1 MPVQP
6 TFTLVCHI
14 DDIPARGARRI
25 YTSLY
30 EVALFRTSDNK
41 IFALKNECPH
51 KKAALSEG
59 IVHGHSVAC
68 PLHNWVID
76 LKSGEA
82 QGANRGCTPALDTSV
97 DESGNVY
104 LAIPQAEGEAA

>member
-25 YTSLY
+25 YTSAF

-51 KKAALSEG
+51 KKAPLSEG

-82 QGANRGCTPALDTSV
+82 QGADKGCTPALETSV
-97 DESGNVY
+97 DDSGNVY
-104 LAIPQAEGEAA
+104 LAITQENGAAA

>member
-1 MPVQP
+1 MTFQP
-6 TFTLVCHI
+6 TYTLVCHI

-25 YTSLY
+25 YTSAF
-30 EVALFRTSDNK
+30 EVALFRTSDNR

-51 KKAALSEG
+51 KHAALSEG

-76 LKSGEA
+76 LKTGTA
-82 QGANRGCTPALDTSV
+82 RGANEGCTPALETKT
-97 DESGNVY
+97 DESGNIY
-104 LAIPQAEGEAA
+104 LAIPKEEGAAA